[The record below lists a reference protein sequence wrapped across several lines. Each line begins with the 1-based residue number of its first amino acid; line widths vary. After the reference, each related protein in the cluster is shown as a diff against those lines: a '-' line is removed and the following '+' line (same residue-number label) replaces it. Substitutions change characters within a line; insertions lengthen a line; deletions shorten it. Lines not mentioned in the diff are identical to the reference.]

1 MPKIWAIAER
11 IILCL
16 LAFIFL
22 KQYQQLVT
30 TTNIFGDQTLTNSTG
45 VEIKQISSRNLSLNS
60 PP

>member
-11 IILCL
+11 IILYL

-30 TTNIFGDQTLTNSTG
+30 VTNIFGYKTLTNSTA
-45 VEIKQISSRNLSLNS
+45 V
-60 PP
+60 